1 MQLRE
6 VLAILQTKSDARLS
20 SLFLILFGQTCS
32 ASENLY
38 QTNFA
43 IQLGS
48 LITKPL
54 FQLGTDLLRI
64 CGKTGQ
70 DQAKTGFA
78 QGANAFLQVGG
89 HCCLSWA
96 VCYLIQPN
104 LHLHRVLL
112 LGVHY
117 PCWELD

>member
-1 MQLRE
+1 MLWSAKGYQQKEASTIMQLRE

-20 SLFLILFGQTCS
+20 SLFFILFGQTCS

-54 FQLGTDLLRI
+54 FQLGTDVLRI

-78 QGANAFLQVGG
+78 QGTNAFLQAVDT
-89 HCCLSWA
+89 A
-96 VCYLIQPN
+96 VCHGQF
-104 LHLHRVLL
+104 VF
-112 LGVHY
+112 
-117 PCWELD
+117 